1 MTESSSSSSKP
12 IHTSDTFRPLLKKLT
27 LSASLPS
34 HNSTYPPKK
43 PGSNLTS
50 DELLLLFQHLS
61 DPNFTSSHSNHSQI
75 GAALTSLRLTGQ
87 DSNSKSLSI
96 ASNVFLNCANKVEI
110 PQEQQQRDVKSK
122 LNGNQNQE
130 DQGGDE
136 NVDRREFEIQQ
147 EIEDYNGSLDL
158 VGTGGDG
165 HDTFNVSTT
174 AAMVA
179 SGVKGVRICKVSL
192 LSVVVGPSH
201 GRRTS
206 CEEGFYGKR
215 CFDLFEERDLQK
227 VNKIRKQLLFC

>member
-1 MTESSSSSSKP
+1 MLLSTKIGCFLLVLLVLPPTLPSLQSFILLKMTESSSSSSKP

-27 LSASLPS
+27 LSAILPS
-34 HNSTYPPKK
+34 LNSTYPPKK

-110 PQEQQQRDVKSK
+110 PQEQQQKDIKSK
-122 LNGNQNQE
+122 VHGNLNQE
-130 DQGGDE
+130 ARDGNGDE
-136 NVDRREFEIQQ
+136 NVDEDVDPRDFEIQQ

-192 LSVVVGPSH
+192 
-201 GRRTS
+201 
-206 CEEGFYGKR
+206 
-215 CFDLFEERDLQK
+215 
-227 VNKIRKQLLFC
+227 